1 MVPGQTKIS
10 IARGYKNILGRDDVV
25 GGCPNSMSNR
35 GSERGTKSIPFQAR
49 RSRTVALLMSLR
61 RSGKLP
67 TVWFE
72 FHAGSSLSSS
82 LDGMAEGEAF
92 LRANTGD
99 ELAEAEVCLR

>member
-1 MVPGQTKIS
+1 M
-10 IARGYKNILGRDDVV
+10 
-25 GGCPNSMSNR
+25 
-35 GSERGTKSIPFQAR
+35 
-49 RSRTVALLMSLR
+49 ALFMSLR

-67 TVWFE
+67 AAATWFE
-72 FHAGSSLSSS
+72 LHAGSSLSSS

>member
-1 MVPGQTKIS
+1 
-10 IARGYKNILGRDDVV
+10 
-25 GGCPNSMSNR
+25 
-35 GSERGTKSIPFQAR
+35 
-49 RSRTVALLMSLR
+49 MSLR

-99 ELAEAEVCLR
+99 ELAEADVCLR

>member
-1 MVPGQTKIS
+1 
-10 IARGYKNILGRDDVV
+10 
-25 GGCPNSMSNR
+25 MSNR

-67 TVWFE
+67 AAMWFE
-72 FHAGSSLSSS
+72 LHAGSSLSSS